1 MGLKADLVAV
11 RILEGMFFC
20 GLVGCAVVVFL
31 SWWSILFK
39 SGFEQRD

>member
-1 MGLKADLVAV
+1 MGLKAALVAA

-20 GLVGCAVVVFL
+20 GLAGCAVVVIL

-39 SGFEQRD
+39 SGFNEKD